1 MNPSTQPVQAAVH
14 TAPPLLQT
22 RHPSAA
28 WLGSAPEAALDPQRR
43 IIDPHHHFSHHWG
56 GYGLDDLLR
65 DTGAGHRIEN
75 TVYVQCG
82 WEYRHSGEERMKPV
96 GETEAVV
103 RLAKAAKARG
113 ENTDVAAGIVGYA
126 DLLLGDAVESVLHAQ
141 IDAGEGRFRGI
152 RFAAS
157 RHESF
162 QHGVLPRPPIGLYAD
177 NTFRAGIRRLAR
189 LGLTFDAWVYHTQLQ
204 DVIDLARAVPEA
216 TIVVDHIGGLLG
228 VGPYAGRQKAAFDEW
243 LPLLAPLAACPN
255 IVMKIGGYGTTVFG
269 YDFISQPT
277 PPSSTTLCD
286 AWRPTVNEV
295 IETFGA
301 TRCMFESNFP
311 VDRASA
317 SYATVWNAF
326 KRLAADASESEKAE
340 LFYNTAARTYRI
352 GDAGRDR

>member
-1 MNPSTQPVQAAVH
+1 MNLSTQPTPGAVH
-14 TAPPLLQT
+14 NNPPLLQT
-22 RHPSAA
+22 HSPSAA
-28 WLGSAPEAALDPQRR
+28 WLGSAQEPALDPQRR

-65 DTGAGHRIEN
+65 DTGAGHRIES

-82 WEYRHSGEERMKPV
+82 WEYRQSGDEMMKPV
-96 GETEAVV
+96 GETDAVV
-103 RLAKAAKARG
+103 RLAEAAKARG
-113 ENTDVAAGIVGYA
+113 ANTDVAAGIVGFA
-126 DLLLGDAVESVLHAQ
+126 DLLLGDAVEPVLGAQ
-141 IDAGEGRFRGI
+141 IDAGKGRFRGI

-162 QHGVLPRPPIGLYAD
+162 QHGVLPRPPVGLYA
-177 NTFRAGIRRLAR
+177 NNAFRAGVRQLAR

-204 DVIDLARAVPEA
+204 DVIELARSVPES

-228 VGPYAGRQKAAFDEW
+228 VGPYAERQKAAFDEW

-269 YDFISQPT
+269 YDFISQPN
-277 PPSSTTLCD
+277 PPSSATLAD
-286 AWRPTVNEV
+286 AWRPTVTEV

-301 TRCMFESNFP
+301 SRCMFESNFP

-326 KRLAADASESEKAE
+326 KRLAVDASESEKQD

-352 GDAGRDR
+352 GDAGR